1 MARAPIRPELNY
13 MSVPTRL
20 YHAGLAVVMAAG
32 LLASTATAASAAPP
46 LSGIPPATAAADT
59 LALDSLPLPATILV
73 GVVRDSSGT
82 PLPNVQVHLAG
93 LQRTTTT
100 DGRGTFVFRG
110 LNPGRYH
117 IDSYYLGYA
126 PGHVEFEV
134 PATGDSI
141 RVVIVM
147 QQTPLRLQ
155 SVQVT
160 AIATGDTRTATQS
173 TVELS
178 GQALA
183 RNIGATVA
191 QTLASEPGLAMR
203 FNGPAASA
211 PMIRGLTGDR
221 ILVLQDG
228 QRAGDLSSAAADHAV
243 TIDPLAAQRV
253 EVVRGPASLLYGN
266 SALGGVVNVIQND
279 IPTEIP
285 THVQGYLAGQAE
297 SVTPGG
303 AGSASITLPVGE
315 SWAVT
320 ARGSAR
326 SLDDM
331 RGGGDL
337 LLPNSYSNAQS
348 GTVGVGYVGSRLN
361 GGLAYRGNAFDYGL
375 PSPADDPELGAHID
389 GRRDEVVGRSEFNV
403 GARGIRSVKLDGT
416 AQWYSHDEI
425 EPTGDV
431 GTSFTLRTQTLNA
444 LARTGYRRLSGA
456 MGVQTLLKQYAAT
469 GEEALTPAA
478 NSNSVGA
485 FIFQELALRG
495 DVPVERSPSVQVGAR
510 VDYYGIDSRDSED
523 AKFGPGRSRSFTNFS
538 GSLGAGLPLAGGVTL
553 SGSVSR
559 AFRAPTV
566 EELFSNG
573 FHHAAGSYDVGN
585 ADLRAE
591 TNTGAEAV
599 LRLQSEKLSGQFS
612 AYYNRIDNYITPD
625 IVGDTLVE
633 AGHHEHDEADDHQQ
647 EDELRAVPLNVYSQ
661 ADAALRGVEGQLEY
675 RAARHFVLGAMGDL
689 VHGDFRRDGAPLPFL
704 PAARVGGSA
713 RYDDGHFSVGAEARY
728 AFARTDAS
736 AAAGCPTAGQVV
748 DDTPESCVDLPTPA
762 HTLVNLSAGY
772 SRIVGGYVHS
782 VTVRADNLA
791 DVRYWDA
798 TSRIKRFATNPGRN
812 LTVVYKVLF

>member
-1 MARAPIRPELNY
+1 MAGALIQPEHSH
-13 MSVPTRL
+13 MSASIDRL
-20 YHAGLAVVMAAG
+20 HHAGRAVVLAAG
-32 LLASTATAASAAPP
+32 LLAGAADSA
-46 LSGIPPATAAADT
+46 AAADHSPAAPA
-59 LALDSLPLPATILV
+59 LARPALHAGDSLPPPAPVLV
-73 GVVRDSSGT
+73 GMVRDSSGT
-82 PLPNVQVHLAG
+82 PLPNVQVHLAS

-100 DGRGTFVFRG
+100 DSRGTFVFRG
-110 LNPGRYH
+110 LSAGHYH

-126 PGHVEFEV
+126 PGHVEFDLPV
-134 PATGDSI
+134 TGDTTH
-141 RVVIVM
+141 VVIVM
-147 QQTPLRLQ
+147 HQTPLRLQ

-160 AIATGDTRTATQS
+160 AVATGDTRTATQS

-183 RNIGATVA
+183 RNVGATVA

-203 FNGPAASA
+203 FSGPAASA

-285 THVQGYLAGQAE
+285 TRLQGYLAGQAE

-303 AGSASITLPVGE
+303 AGSVSLTLPVGDR
-315 SWAVT
+315 WAVT

-331 RGGGDL
+331 RGGGDML
-337 LLPNSYSNAQS
+337 LANSYSNGQS
-348 GTVGVGYVGSRLN
+348 GTLGVGYVGSAMH

-389 GRRDEVVGRSEFNV
+389 GRRDEVIGRAEFNV
-403 GARGIRSVKLDGT
+403 GAMGLRTVKLDGT

-456 MGVQTLLKQYAAT
+456 MGVQTLLKQYEAT

-485 FIFQELALRG
+485 FVFQELALRG
-495 DVPVERSPSVQVGAR
+495 DVPVERSPSVQLGAR
-510 VDYYGIDSRDSED
+510 VDYYGIESRDGES
-523 AKFGPGRSRSFTNFS
+523 AKFGPGRRRGFTNFS

-553 SGSVSR
+553 SGSLSR

-573 FHHAAGSYDVGN
+573 FHAAAGSYDVGN
-585 ADLRAE
+585 GDLRAE

-599 LRLQSEKLSGQFS
+599 LRLQSETLSGQFS

-625 IVGDTLVE
+625 IVGDTLLDSE
-633 AGHHEHDEADDHQQ
+633 GEPTQ
-647 EDELRAVPLNVYSQ
+647 VPLNVYTQ
-661 ADAALRGVEGQLEY
+661 ADAALRGVEGQLEL

-689 VHGDFRRDGAPLPFL
+689 VHGDFRQGGTPLPFL

-713 RYDDGHFSVGAEARY
+713 RYDDGHFSIGGEARH
-728 AFARTDAS
+728 AFARTEAS
-736 AAAGCPTAGQVV
+736 AAAGCPTAGEVAH
-748 DDTPESCVDLPTPA
+748 DTPESCVDLPTPA

-782 VTVRADNLA
+782 VTVRADNVG

-798 TSRIKRFATNPGRN
+798 TSRIKRFAPNPGRN